1 MQARDELGAFLR
13 DGLAAG
19 HTPEALGAA
28 LRAAGWPEARIA
40 VGLALWQQAPGLP
53 PVPVPPAAL
62 SPRDALVHGLGF
74 AALAMLSWHVV
85 QIGFLLAD
93 QVTEDVGQ
101 GAGWAGS
108 ARWPVAM
115 LVVMLPVFVLLHLRG
130 APPSLLR
137 RWLAALS
144 GFLAGLALLGSL
156 AATVHALLSGDLT
169 LRFALKAGVVA
180 VTAALVFATYRAELS
195 AARSAARSGRAG
207 AVGLAGLGV
216 LALLG
221 GLWLTGGPGQ
231 GRAEQRDAARMAD
244 LEALAAQA
252 RCLALEGRAVPPI
265 GVSERCPEV
274 VRAADPWTGAE
285 YLVEGIGG
293 DRLRLCAVMESDSV
307 WRDEVAGPGCVLV
320 DLSDLRAGA
329 GGNGPGLVPP
339 DGGILAD

>member
-19 HTPEALGAA
+19 HSPEALGAA

-40 VGLALWQQAPGLP
+40 AGLALWQQAPGLP
-53 PVPVPPAAL
+53 PVPVPPAGL

-74 AALAMLSWHVV
+74 AALALLSWHVV
-85 QIGFLLAD
+85 QIGFLLAEHATEGTG
-93 QVTEDVGQ
+93 QV
-101 GAGWAGS
+101 WAGS

-115 LVVMLPVFVLLHLRG
+115 LVVVLPVFVLLHLRG
-130 APPSLLR
+130 GEPSLVR

-156 AATVHALLSGDLT
+156 AATIHALLSGDLT
-169 LRFALKAGVVA
+169 LRFALKAAVVG

-195 AARSAARSGRAG
+195 AVRSAARSAARAGRAG
-207 AVGLAGLGV
+207 AVGLAGLAA

-252 RCLALEGRAVPPI
+252 RCLALEGRAVPP
-265 GVSERCPEV
+265 VTASERCPEA
-274 VRAADPWTGAE
+274 VRAADPWSGAD
-285 YLVEGIGG
+285 YLVEAIGG
-293 DRLRLCAVMESDSV
+293 DRLRLCAQMETTSV

-320 DLSDLRAGA
+320 DLSELRAPGT
-329 GGNGPGLVPP
+329 GPGLVPP

>member
-1 MQARDELGAFLR
+1 MRARDELGAFLR
-13 DGLAAG
+13 EGLAAG
-19 HTPEALGAA
+19 QTPEALAAA
-28 LRAAGWPEARIA
+28 LRAAGWPEDRIRA
-40 VGLALWQQAPGLP
+40 GLGLWQQSPGLP
-53 PVPVPPAAL
+53 PVPRPPAAL

-85 QIGFLLAD
+85 QLGFLLAD
-93 QVTEDVGQ
+93 QVTEGAGQ
-101 GAGWAGS
+101 AAGWAGS

-115 LVVMLPVFVLLHLRG
+115 LIVVLPVFALVHLRRRDEG
-130 APPSLLR
+130 ASLVR

-169 LRFALKAGVVA
+169 LRFALKAGVVG
-180 VTAALVFATYRAELS
+180 VTAALVFATYRAELT
-195 AARSAARSGRAG
+195 ALRSGRAG
-207 AVGLAGLGV
+207 AVVLAGLGV

-252 RCLALEGRAVPPI
+252 RCLALEGREVPPV
-265 GVSERCPEV
+265 GVSERCPDA
-274 VRAADPWTGAE
+274 VRAADPWTGAD
-285 YLVEGIGG
+285 YLIEGIGR
-293 DRLRLCAVMESDSV
+293 DRLRLCAVRETEPV

-320 DLSDLRAGA
+320 DLSDLRAA
-329 GGNGPGLVPP
+329 PAGPGLVPP

>member
-1 MQARDELGAFLR
+1 MRARDELGAFLR
-13 DGLAAG
+13 EGLAAG
-19 HTPEALGAA
+19 QPPEALAAA
-28 LRAAGWPEARIA
+28 LRAAGWPEDRIRA
-40 VGLALWQQAPGLP
+40 GLALWQQAPGLP

-85 QIGFLLAD
+85 QLGFLLAD

-101 GAGWAGS
+101 GVGWAGS

-115 LVVMLPVFVLLHLRG
+115 LVVVLPVFALVHLRG
-130 APPSLLR
+130 GPPSLVR

-195 AARSAARSGRAG
+195 AVRSGRAG
-207 AVGLAGLGV
+207 AAALAGLGV

-252 RCLALEGRAVPPI
+252 RCLALEGREVPPI

-274 VRAADPWTGAE
+274 VRAADPWTGAD
-285 YLVEGIGG
+285 YLVEGIGR
-293 DRLRLCAVMESDSV
+293 DRLRLCAVRETEPA

-320 DLSDLRAGA
+320 DLSDLRATPG
-329 GGNGPGLVPP
+329 GPGLVPP
-339 DGGILAD
+339 DGGIL